1 VIWPANQADKQDNL
15 ANKGTI
21 GNLRGLK
28 LTLLKEQGIR
38 KTNTRARHFE
48 RGHDKTLCHCESA
61 MAWPPILKG
70 RNVPP
75 SP

>member
-38 KTNTRARHFE
+38 KTNS
-48 RGHDKTLCHCESA
+48 GPD
-61 MAWPPILKG
+61 ILKG
-70 RNVPP
+70 DMITPCVIASRPWRGPP
-75 SP
+75 F